1 MSLLSTYG
9 SANKVTSVGL
19 DVRYSCE
26 YDSGYYVYTRYATK
40 TYAFVGMDEQTAK
53 TCAAEMRAKYLRK
66 HNRVDIESLTG
77 EGPDGSPVS
86 STTAA
91 DKSVYEALSTISL
104 THDEGDAWSVEIQV
118 NETDIRATKSDSSSP
133 ASLFS
138 TENAWDYDDDGD
150 AASSIVISAVSGTV
164 GETKI
169 ETTLTASIQGFNA
182 WSATLVVSS
191 GTSSDIYTCKSAS
204 SENGSYTVTWGG
216 TLALTGEDTSVKVNY
231 GAATSNTATFT
242 PSAA

>member
-26 YDSGYYVYTRYATK
+26 YDSGYYIYTRYATK
-40 TYAFVGMDEQTAK
+40 TYAFVGMDEQTASA
-53 TCAAEMRAKYLRK
+53 CAAAMRAKYLRQ
-66 HNRVDIESLTG
+66 HNRVTIENITV
-77 EGPDGSPVS
+77 EGADG
-86 STTAA
+86 TTASGYTA
-91 DKSVYEALSTISL
+91 TNKSVYEALSTISL
-104 THDEGDAWSVEIQV
+104 THDDGDAWSVEIQV
-118 NETDIRATKSDSSSP
+118 NETDVRATDSASSSP
-133 ASLFS
+133 ASLFA

-164 GETKI
+164 GETQI
-169 ETTLTASIQGFNA
+169 ETTLTTAIQGFNA

-204 SENGSYTVTWGG
+204 SGNGAYTVTWGG
-216 TLALTGEDTSVKVNY
+216 TLALSGEETSVKVNY